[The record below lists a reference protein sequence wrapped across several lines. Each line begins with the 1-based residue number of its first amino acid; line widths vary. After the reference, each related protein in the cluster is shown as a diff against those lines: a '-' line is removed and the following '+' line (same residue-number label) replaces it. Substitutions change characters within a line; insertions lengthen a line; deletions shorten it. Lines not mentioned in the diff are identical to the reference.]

1 MPGGKGTYGSQV
13 GRPKKMMYGGK
24 VKKMEAGGKL
34 KMVDRNGQS
43 VPFYAADGVG
53 KMMYGGKVKKMAM
66 GGKASCPMKMRGGG
80 VIEEIQESINSANP
94 VITERLAKMAGIRQ
108 SKAPVKLGMEGQ
120 IPQKDIV

>member
-13 GRPKKMMYGGK
+13 GRPK
-24 VKKMEAGGKL
+24 
-34 KMVDRNGQS
+34 
-43 VPFYAADGVG
+43 

-80 VIEEIQESINSANP
+80 VIEEIKESINSANP
-94 VITERLAKMAGIRQ
+94 AITERLAKMAGMNPAGMRP
-108 SKAPVKLGMEGQ
+108 KAPVKLGMEGQ

>member
-1 MPGGKGTYGSQV
+1 MPGDKGTYGSQV

-80 VIEEIQESINSANP
+80 VIEEIKESITASNP
-94 VITERLAKMAGIRQ
+94 QMTDRLARMAGMRPE
-108 SKAPVKLGMEGQ
+108 APVKLGMRGQ
-120 IPQKDIV
+120 KPQKDIV